1 MHLFFLLYFGLV
13 KHIPILSTGV
23 YQTAVLFV
31 DVVPVMGISCYNEG
45 VNIII
50 VHVVLGLSVLILLFA
65 FNGNIFFTKQQVL
78 TALSIKVYLKS
89 SSAIVWPIHFSF
101 FLAITVLALFHEG
114 CLIQI
119 T

>member
-65 FNGNIFFTKQQVL
+65 FNGNIFL
-78 TALSIKVYLKS
+78 LSSKY
-89 SSAIVWPIHFSF
+89 
-101 FLAITVLALFHEG
+101 
-114 CLIQI
+114 
-119 T
+119 